1 VAANPLAGGNTGGPA
16 KPVPRYSWNKEMT
29 NASTIDMQSLP
40 QSEVARLDACFP
52 ARSVPVSGGVV
63 SVRECGAG
71 PVVVCLHGIGS
82 GAASWLDTA
91 LLLAP
96 HARLIAWDA
105 PGYGESTPVTPE
117 VPTAA
122 DYAQRLHA
130 LVDAMDI
137 ESCVLVGHSLG
148 ALTAASAARAGSPSA
163 ARIKRLVLIS
173 PAGGYGA
180 PARAEAR
187 QRVHTERLDTLAT
200 LGIAGMAAQ
209 RSGRLVSDN
218 ASELARQ
225 WVRWNMARLNDHG
238 YRQAVELLCGGDLLA
253 DLPPAMPVRVACGAM
268 DVVTT
273 PAACDVVARKCG
285 VALELLAGAGHAS
298 YVERPETVAAIL
310 RDTLSS

>member
-1 VAANPLAGGNTGGPA
+1 MSEAA
-16 KPVPRYSWNKEMT
+16 MT
-29 NASTIDMQSLP
+29 EISTLP
-40 QSEVARLDACFP
+40 QSEVTRLDARFP

-91 LLLAP
+91 LLLEP

-105 PGYGESTPVTPE
+105 PGYGESTPVVPE

-130 LVDAMDI
+130 LLDAMEI

-148 ALTAASAARAGSPSA
+148 ALTAASAARAGSPSL

-187 QRVHTERLDTLAT
+187 LRVHTERLDTLAK

-209 RSGRLVSDN
+209 RSGRLVSEN

-253 DLPPAMPVRVACGAM
+253 DLPPAMPVRVACGAL

-273 PAACDVVARKCG
+273 PAACDEVARKCG

-298 YVERPETVAAIL
+298 YVEQPETVAAIL